1 MHTTHTNLPTA
12 MIYMYIIYIRIYELV
27 CVCMFESA
35 HVSVCVY
42 VYIKM
47 YYSTFLKNIGIFGRD
62 FDNKEISV
70 PSFLKV

>member
-35 HVSVCVY
+35 RVCLCVY
-42 VYIKM
+42 VFIKM
-47 YYSTFLKNIGIFGRD
+47 YYSTFFGIFGRD
-62 FDNKEISV
+62 FDNKEMSV